1 MKLNII
7 SEDSQKI
14 ANYTNIVIKNNDIDL
29 SSIISNSCEEIIVSS
44 VLDYLDYK
52 AASEALVGIIQRLR
66 LGGKIIIN
74 GIDVKCLSRLVVSER
89 VSIEEYNSIIED
101 VKSLNTVLNV
111 RNKLLSF
118 GLNIETD
125 FINGYSYNIS
135 ASRKNV

>member
-7 SEDSQKI
+7 SDQTQQI
-14 ANYTNIVIKNNDIDL
+14 ANYINLVVENNELDLQKIV
-29 SSIISNSCEEIIVSS
+29 SNSCEEIIVSGS
-44 VLDYLDYK
+44 LDKLDYTSSL
-52 AASEALVGIIQRLR
+52 EALTNIIQKLR

-74 GIDVKCLSRLVVSER
+74 GVDAKCLSRMVVSER
-89 VSIEEYNSIIED
+89 ISIEEYNEIITD
-101 VKSLNTVLNV
+101 VKSLHTVLNI

-135 ASRKNV
+135 ASRKNA